1 MYLPRW
7 TYSLRWRIVV
17 SYSLILIAGGVSTAL
32 LGLHIAGTALL
43 EQTRL
48 QVDHDLSAARS
59 IYQSHLDNV
68 SQCVDILVTSRR
80 VIELLRDPTLSA
92 YREYL
97 GNIRTSRDL
106 DFLSIADARG
116 YAVYRAAAPSQAGDR
131 VELATVVQALRGRAA
146 AGTEAVSLRPLGAEN
161 PELPGRAAI
170 ELVPAPGPAPGP
182 SPGRLTAGLV
192 LVAAAPIHDE
202 RGRTIGV
209 VYGGRLLNAPETEV
223 RATGSHR
230 IVDQIE
236 QTLFPTLA
244 AGGRYAGSATI
255 FLEDVRISTNA
266 VSADGRRAVGT
277 RIDRRVYE
285 AVILR
290 GETWRDRGFVV
301 NDYYITAY
309 EPITN
314 LHGRRIGML
323 GVGALQRP
331 VTAVRDQIALTFGGI
346 AAACLALIVVVTYVL
361 TRGLTRPL
369 EDMVA
374 ISAAV
379 SAGDLTRRVRAGGH
393 SELDDLARSF
403 NAMLDRIQAA
413 DVERYSLLEQ
423 YAQQWAEALEEKV
436 QERTEQLARTQA
448 AMDRHQRLAALGQLA
463 AGVAHEI
470 NNPLGGILTFATLVQ
485 EALPADSTIRGD
497 VDEIVRQADR
507 CRRIVQE
514 LLEFSRQ
521 REVRRAAHDLNDVL
535 ARTLALLEKQPSFQN
550 ITVVREL
557 TPDLPV
563 AVIDESQMQQVFMN
577 LIMNAV
583 DAMGEH
589 GTLTVQSGHD
599 PQRGVIFARIRDTG
613 CGIPDHLREAIFDPF
628 FTTKDPG
635 KGTGLGLAV
644 VCRIVQAHG
653 GELQVESEV
662 GRGSTFT
669 IVLPLAASAEAVAE
683 ADADA
688 DPPA

>member
-32 LGLHIAGTALL
+32 IGLRIAGTALL

-59 IYQSHLDNV
+59 IYQAHIDNIR
-68 SQCVDILVTSRR
+68 QCVDILATSRR
-80 VIELLRDPTLSA
+80 VIELLRDPTTPA

-97 GNIRTSRDL
+97 AGLRVSRGL

-116 YAVYRAAAPSQAGDR
+116 QAVYRAAAPGRAGDR
-131 VELATVVQALRGRAA
+131 VELAAVVQALRGQPA

-161 PELPGRAAI
+161 PDLPARAAI
-170 ELVPAPGPAPGP
+170 ELAPVPGQT
-182 SPGRLTAGLV
+182 PGRLTTGLV
-192 LVAAAPIHDE
+192 QVAASPVSDE
-202 RGRTIGV
+202 QGQTIGV
-209 VYGGRLLNAPETEV
+209 VYGGRLLNAPETDV
-223 RATGSHR
+223 RARGAHLV
-230 IVDQIE
+230 VDQIE
-236 QTLFPTLA
+236 ETLFPTLA
-244 AGGRYAGSATI
+244 EGRRHAGSATI
-255 FLEDVRISTNA
+255 FLEDTRVSTNA

-331 VTAVRDQIALTFGGI
+331 VTAIRDQIALTFGGI
-346 AAACLALIVVVTYVL
+346 AAACLVLIVVVTYVL

-374 ISAAV
+374 VSAAV
-379 SAGDLTRRVRAGGH
+379 SAGDLSRRVRAGGH

-423 YAQQWAEALEEKV
+423 YAQQWTEALEEKV

-485 EALPADSTIRGD
+485 EALPVDSPIRGD

-521 REVRRAAHDLNDVL
+521 REVRRGSHDLNDVL
-535 ARTLALLEKQPSFQN
+535 SRTLALLERQASFQN

-557 TPDLPV
+557 APDLPA

-589 GTLTVQSGHD
+589 GTLTVQTGHD
-599 PQRGVIFARIRDTG
+599 PQRGVIFARVRDTG

-628 FTTKDPG
+628 FTTKAPG

-662 GRGSTFT
+662 ERGSAFT
-669 IVLPLAASAEAVAE
+669 VILPLTTPGEDVAA
-683 ADADA
+683 ADIV
-688 DPPA
+688 PPV

>member
-32 LGLHIAGTALL
+32 IGLRIAGTALL

-59 IYQSHLDNV
+59 IYQAHIDNIR
-68 SQCVDILVTSRR
+68 QCVDILATSRR
-80 VIELLRDPTLSA
+80 VIELLRDPTTPA

-97 GNIRTSRDL
+97 AGLRVSRGL

-116 YAVYRAAAPSQAGDR
+116 QAVFRAAAPGRAGDR
-131 VELATVVQALRGRAA
+131 VELAAVVQALRGQPA

-161 PELPGRAAI
+161 PNLPARAAI
-170 ELVPAPGPAPGP
+170 ELAPVPGQTAE
-182 SPGRLTAGLV
+182 RLTAGLV
-192 LVAAAPIHDE
+192 QIAASPIRDE
-202 RGRTIGV
+202 EGRTIGA
-209 VYGGRLLNAPETEV
+209 VYAGRLLNAPETDV
-223 RATGSHR
+223 RATGAHLV
-230 IVDQIE
+230 VDQIE
-236 QTLFPTLA
+236 GTLFPTLA
-244 AGGRYAGSATI
+244 EGKRHAGSATI
-255 FLEDVRISTNA
+255 FLEDTRVSTNA

-346 AAACLALIVVVTYVL
+346 AAACLVLIVVVTYVL

-374 ISAAV
+374 VSAAV
-379 SAGDLTRRVRAGGH
+379 SAGDLSRRVRAGGH

-423 YAQQWAEALEEKV
+423 YAQQWTEALEEKV

-448 AMDRHQRLAALGQLA
+448 AMDRHQRMAALGQLA

-485 EALPADSTIRGD
+485 EALPVDSPIRGD

-521 REVRRAAHDLNDVL
+521 REVRRGSHDLNDVL
-535 ARTLALLEKQPSFQN
+535 SRTLALLERQASFQN

-557 TPDLPV
+557 APDLPA

-589 GTLTVQSGHD
+589 GTLTVQTGHD
-599 PQRGVIFARIRDTG
+599 PQRGVIFARVRDTG

-628 FTTKDPG
+628 FTTKAPG

-662 GRGSTFT
+662 GQGSTFT
-669 IVLPLAASAEAVAE
+669 VVLPLSAPAEVVPE
-683 ADADA
+683 ADSAL
-688 DPPA
+688 PA

>member
-32 LGLHIAGTALL
+32 IGLHIAGTALL

-59 IYQSHLDNV
+59 IYQAHIDTIR
-68 SQCVDILVTSRR
+68 QCVDILVTSRR
-80 VIELLRDPTLSA
+80 VIELLRDPTTPA

-97 GNIRTSRDL
+97 GSLRTSRGL

-116 YAVYRAAAPSQAGDR
+116 DAVFRAAAPPRAGDR
-131 VELATVVQALRGRAA
+131 VELAAVVQALRGQPA
-146 AGTEAVSLRPLGAEN
+146 AGTEAVPLRVLGAEN
-161 PELPGRAAI
+161 TELPDRAAI
-170 ELVPAPGPAPGP
+170 ELIPAPGQA
-182 SPGRLTAGLV
+182 PGRLTGGLV
-192 LVAAAPIHDE
+192 LVAAAPVHDDQ
-202 RGRTIGV
+202 GRTIGV
-209 VYGGRLLNAPETEV
+209 VYGGRLLNAPETDV

-230 IVDQIE
+230 VVDQIE
-236 QTLFPTLA
+236 ETLFPALTT
-244 AGGRYAGSATI
+244 GGRYAGSATI
-255 FLEDVRISTNA
+255 FLEDVRVSTNA

-277 RIDRRVYE
+277 RIDRRVYD

-314 LHGRRIGML
+314 LHGRRVGML

-346 AAACLALIVVVTYVL
+346 AAACLVLIVVVTYVL

-379 SAGDLTRRVRAGGH
+379 AAGDLSRRVRAGGH

-423 YAQQWAEALEEKV
+423 YAQQWTEALEEKV

-485 EALPADSTIRGD
+485 EALPADSPLRGD

-514 LLEFSRQ
+514 LLEFSRR
-521 REVRRAAHDLNDVL
+521 REVRMVSHDLNGVL
-535 ARTLALLEKQPSFQN
+535 SRTLALLEKQASFQN

-557 TPDLPV
+557 APDLPP

-577 LIMNAV
+577 LVMNAV

-589 GTLTVQSGHD
+589 GTLTVQTGHD
-599 PQRGVIFARIRDTG
+599 PQRGAIFARVRDTG

-628 FTTKDPG
+628 FTTKAPG

-662 GRGSTFT
+662 GRGSAFT
-669 IVLPLAASAEAVAE
+669 VILPLTTPGEDVAA
-683 ADADA
+683 ADTDL
-688 DPPA
+688 PV